1 MFSIVTGIANSQ
13 HLSHGPRE
21 IISMNK
27 QFRSS
32 NRTTLVDKAFAHDQV
47 GAKFQNHQFQRLVA
61 RKRKFED
68 CDFSYSTFDSSYL
81 RNCVFDSCVFVGC
94 SFENSNLRGSHFS
107 GCKFDYVRFSN
118 TYIEPEILDT
128 ECPGQE
134 NLQKDFARTLRL
146 NFHQIG
152 DAAAANTAIRIELNA
167 TKIHLHKAWRSR
179 ESYYRKKYA
188 GLKRV
193 GKFFEWAKFISLD
206 FIWGNGEKP
215 LNLLRSIFLFV
226 LGVAFCDVFT
236 LRDPKLLE
244 SYVSAFLQAPEV
256 VLGVVKPA
264 DFSGLALVAIAAT
277 RYIMFACLVS
287 ILIRRWSR
295 R

>member
-1 MFSIVTGIANSQ
+1 
-13 HLSHGPRE
+13 
-21 IISMNK
+21 MNK

-47 GAKFQNHQFQRLVA
+47 DAKFQNHQFQRLVA
-61 RKRKFED
+61 KKRKFKD
-68 CDFSYSTFDSSYL
+68 CDFSFSTFDSSYL
-81 RNCVFDSCVFVGC
+81 RNCIFDSCVFIGC
-94 SFENSNLRGSHFS
+94 SFENSNLRGSHFL
-107 GCKFDYVRFSN
+107 GCEFDYVRFSN
-118 TYIEPEILDT
+118 TYIDSEILDT
-128 ECPGQE
+128 GCPGRE

-193 GKFFEWAKFISLD
+193 GKFFEWAKFILLD

-215 LNLLRSIFLFV
+215 LNLLRSIFLFIIV
-226 LGVAFCDVFT
+226 VALYDVFI

-244 SYVSAFLQAPEV
+244 SYVSAFLQAPEI
-256 VLGVVKPA
+256 VLGVIKPA
-264 DFSGLALVAIAAT
+264 DFSGLALMAITAA
-277 RYIMFACLVS
+277 RYIMIACLVS
-287 ILIRRWSR
+287 ILIRRLSR